1 MANDA
6 FMRVSESV
14 EGRTP
19 YYPVFLALRN
29 RKVLVV
35 GGGSIAERKV
45 TGLVQAG
52 ACVCVVSP
60 KTTPRLEGW
69 AAEGCI
75 ELKRRVF
82 DSGDIQGMFLVYAA
96 TNDAAVNEA
105 VYVKAESCGILVNV
119 VDDPPHCNFIVPSV
133 ARRGLLQMAVST
145 SGAAPALAKRV
156 RRELEERYSDEWE
169 DYVNLLAEVRE
180 LVRLY
185 IPNSEAE
192 RASVLEAACDLALLE
207 RIRAGVHLEAEAV
220 YREAVA
226 VAAGD
231 RR

>member
-19 YYPVFLALRN
+19 YYPVFLALSN

-45 TGLVQAG
+45 TSLVQAG
-52 ACVCVVSP
+52 ARVCVVSP
-60 KTTPRLEGW
+60 EVTPRLEEW
-69 AAEGCI
+69 AGEGCI

-185 IPNSEAE
+185 IPGNEAE

-207 RIRAGVHLEAEAV
+207 RIRAGVHLEAETV
-220 YREAVA
+220 YREAA
-226 VAAGD
+226 AIAAGD
-231 RR
+231 LR